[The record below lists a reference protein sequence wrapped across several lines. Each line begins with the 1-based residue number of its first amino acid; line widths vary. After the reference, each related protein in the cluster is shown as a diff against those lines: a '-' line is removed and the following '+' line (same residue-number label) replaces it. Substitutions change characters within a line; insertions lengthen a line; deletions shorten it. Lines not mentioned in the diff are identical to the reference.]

1 MIRNT
6 QKDLSLHIDIAVADM
21 GYISS
26 DQKMELRKQSHTA
39 VLTRVREN
47 MSPPRE
53 YFDRGCP
60 ECPEGIPLRIL
71 GYLSDTCQVLLL
83 FADMKTNTKAK
94 AKRAMKKLYTQLTFD
109 F

>member
-53 YFDRGCP
+53 YFDWGCP

-71 GYLSDTCQVLLL
+71 GYLSDACQVLLL

>member
-1 MIRNT
+1 LSREKWREKWRPVVPIRPANDPKSRT
-6 QKDLSLHIDIAVADM
+6 FALNRNVSLSIDVVVGDI
-21 GYISS
+21 GHISS

-53 YFDRGCP
+53 YFDWGCP

-71 GYLSDTCQVLLL
+71 GYLSGTPSI
-83 FADMKTNTKAK
+83 
-94 AKRAMKKLYTQLTFD
+94 R
-109 F
+109 